1 MCGIAG
7 YIGKQEISQKRIDAT
22 LRLMKNR
29 GPDHQAWRQLAA
41 GKQNV
46 YFLHSRLAIID
57 LDPRSNQPFT
67 RGDVTTIFNGEIYNY
82 REVKKQLQKLGHSF
96 NTDSDTEALLAAYE
110 EWGEAGVE
118 KLEGMWAYALWD
130 AKEQK
135 LILSRDRFGEKPL
148 YILETG
154 DGFYFG
160 SEIKFLRSLSARS
173 LTVNQHQ
180 LKRYLVNGYKSLYK
194 SGKTFYEEIKEV
206 PLATFLVIQN
216 GEKKWHRYWQP
227 SFRQGFGGQG
237 QMTQEEAVTSA
248 RAALLRS
255 VDLRLRADVPIA
267 FCLSGGV
274 DSAALA
280 SIAAKEFGYT
290 VATFSIIDQD
300 PRYDESKNIA
310 ATVKDIGSNHTEIK
324 LAAEKIGTLDRLRQL
339 IAYHDGPVATI
350 TYFVHSLLS
359 EAISAAGFK
368 VAVSGSS
375 ADELFS
381 GYFDHWMWYLVETR
395 QEPTY
400 AAARAGWEQYVRP
413 IVRNPYLSQPDLYAK
428 QPNLREHIY
437 LDRQEFA
444 GYLTKPFD
452 EPFTERHFTDSLLR
466 NRMLNELFYEA
477 TPVILH
483 EDDLNSMMY
492 SVENRSPYLDSNLF
506 ATAYSIP
513 TQYLMHDGYN
523 KYILRQAV
531 AGILN
536 DQVRLDRHKRGF
548 NASIHSIVNFQDPA
562 QQVELLAPSPVFDI
576 IHRDKIAALMNQG
589 NLPNSMSKFL
599 FNFINAKLFLEQNA

>member
-7 YIGKQEISQKRIDAT
+7 YIGKQEIPEQRITAT
-22 LRLMKNR
+22 LRLMTKR
-29 GPDHQAWRQLAA
+29 GPDYQAWQKVAA
-41 GKQNV
+41 GEQNV

-67 RGDVTTIFNGEIYNY
+67 RGDLRTIFNGEIYNY
-82 REVKKQLQKLGHSF
+82 REVKKQLQAKGVNF
-96 NTDSDTEALLAAYE
+96 QTDSDTEVLLAAYQ
-110 EWGEAGVE
+110 EWGEEAV
-118 KLEGMWAYALWD
+118 KQLEGMWAYALWD

-148 YILETG
+148 YILETS
-154 DGFYFG
+154 DGLYFG
-160 SEIKFLRSLSARS
+160 SEIKILRALSGKQLAI
-173 LTVNQHQ
+173 NQQQ

-194 SGKTFYEEIKEV
+194 SGQTFYEEISEI
-206 PLATFLVIQN
+206 PQATSLIIQSN
-216 GEKKWHRYWQP
+216 QKSFQRYWQP
-227 SFRQGFGGQG
+227 QFKPQAMSQPEAIAGTRQ
-237 QMTQEEAVTSA
+237 
-248 RAALLRS
+248 ALLHS

-280 SIAAKEFGYT
+280 SIAAKEFGYD
-290 VATFSIIDQD
+290 VATFSIIDPD

-310 ATVKDIGSNHTEIK
+310 ATVKDIGSQHTEII
-324 LAAEKIGTLDRLRQL
+324 LAPEKIGTLGRLRQL
-339 IAYHDGPVATI
+339 IAYHDAPISTT

-359 EAISAAGFK
+359 EAISEAGFK

-381 GYFDHWMWYLVETR
+381 GYFDHWMWYLAEMHQR
-395 QEPTY
+395 PAY
-400 AAARAGWEQYVRP
+400 ASVLAGWQQHVRP
-413 IVRNPYLSQPDLYAK
+413 IVRNPYLSQPDLYIK
-428 QPNLREHIY
+428 QPDLREHIY

-444 GYLTKPFD
+444 SYLTRPFD
-452 EPFTERHFTDSLLR
+452 EPFIEHRFTDSLLR
-466 NRMLNELFYEA
+466 NRMLNELFFEA

-513 TQYLMHDGYN
+513 TEYLMHDGYN

-531 AGILN
+531 GGILN

-548 NASIHSIVNFQDPA
+548 NASINSIVNFQDPA
-562 QQVELLAPSPVFDI
+562 QRDQLLAPSPVFDI
-576 IHRDKIAALMNQG
+576 IHRDKIAALMNQQS
-589 NLPNSMSKFL
+589 LPNSLSKFL
-599 FNFINAKLFLEQNA
+599 FNFINAKLFLEQNT